1 MLETNGQL
9 ERGLELAYRYLDRRD
24 RTAAEMRGHLSRKG
38 LTAGEVDRTLEMLGE
53 QGYVDDARFAR
64 LFVHD
69 RRELADWGS
78 ERIKRALE
86 ARGIDRELI
95 DAALEPELQTS
106 ELDRALALLRR
117 RFPTPPRD
125 RRERERALGLLL
137 RKGYETE
144 LALDALRAHAGN
156 ADLA

>member
-9 ERGLELAYRYLDRRD
+9 ERALEFAYRYLDRRD
-24 RTAAEMRGHLSRKG
+24 RTAAEMRSHLMRKG
-38 LTAGEVDRTLEMLGE
+38 LTAGEVDRAIDALGE
-53 QGYVDDARFAR
+53 QGYLDDTRFAR
-64 LFVHD
+64 LFVDD

-78 ERIKRALE
+78 ERIRRALE

-95 DAALEPELQTS
+95 DAALEPEAQTS
-106 ELDRALALLRR
+106 ELDRAVALLQR

-125 RRERERALGLLL
+125 RREHERALGFLL

-144 LALDALRAHAGN
+144 LALDALRAHARNG
-156 ADLA
+156 DLT